1 MVEAKSRFTNQE
13 SRGAKIS
20 YGEQSEKC
28 ARARARPPPPPP
40 AEGTQDG
47 KAPAVAQSVE
57 RAVSLRLQGDAPKK
71 MLLLFETPAGYSLF
85 KVKDEGKLE
94 DAEVR
99 VDARAQ
105 FTRF

>member
-13 SRGAKIS
+13 SRGAKNS

-47 KAPAVAQSVE
+47 NAAAGAQSVE

>member
-1 MVEAKSRFTNQE
+1 MIEAKSRFTNPE
-13 SRGAKIS
+13 FRGAKKS

-28 ARARARPPPPPP
+28 VRARARPPPPPP
-40 AEGTQDG
+40 AGTQDG
-47 KAPAVAQSVE
+47 NAAAVAQSVE